1 MQYKQYMIKLERNII
16 DVNGVVQAVGFRP
29 FVYTIA
35 KELDLKGFVLNN
47 DHGVHIE
54 IESTQQKLD
63 LFLTRLQDELPP
75 MTVQLHW
82 GKSNMV

>member
-1 MQYKQYMIKLERNII
+1 MIKRVLI
-16 DVNGVVQAVGFRP
+16 DVSGIVQGVGFRP

>member
-1 MQYKQYMIKLERNII
+1 MIKRVLI
-16 DVNGVVQAVGFRP
+16 DVSGIVQGVGFRP

-75 MTVQLHW
+75 NDSSIALGQIEYGIRYV
-82 GKSNMV
+82 K